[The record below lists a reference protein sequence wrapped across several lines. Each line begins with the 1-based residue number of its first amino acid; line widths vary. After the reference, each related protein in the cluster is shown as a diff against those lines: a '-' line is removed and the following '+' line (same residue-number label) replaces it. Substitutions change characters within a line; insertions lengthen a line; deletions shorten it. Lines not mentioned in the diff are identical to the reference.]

1 MSEAKMTTIAPE
13 AALLVTTCGLV
24 AAVLSLAKTRQ
35 IPLSLAVLL
44 DFFTAAGL
52 LRLVGPPTWPC
63 LATVALT
70 IIVRQ
75 LASRGL
81 RAAQAGLLRFTPPGQ
96 HIITRRQ
103 ARHG

>member
-1 MSEAKMTTIAPE
+1 MTTIIHD
-13 AALLVTTCGLV
+13 AALVVTALGLLVGAL
-24 AAVLSLAKTRQ
+24 ALAKTRQ

-52 LRLVGPPTWPC
+52 LRLVGPPTWSR

-70 IIVRQ
+70 ITVRQ

-81 RAAQAGLLRFTPPGQ
+81 RAAQAGHVSLMPWGPQAVSRQG
-96 HIITRRQ
+96 RRV
-103 ARHG
+103 

>member
-1 MSEAKMTTIAPE
+1 MTTIAND
-13 AALLVTTCGLV
+13 AALLVTAAGLV
-24 AAVLSLAKTRQ
+24 LAALALAKTRQ

-52 LRLVGPPTWPC
+52 LRLVGPPTWPR

-70 IIVRQ
+70 ITIRQ

-81 RAAQAGLLRFTPPGQ
+81 RAAQAGQLRLTPLRQ
-96 HIITRRQ
+96 HIITSRQ
-103 ARHG
+103 SRHG

>member
-1 MSEAKMTTIAPE
+1 MTTIIHD
-13 AALLVTTCGLV
+13 AALLCTAAGLMV
-24 AAVLSLAKTRQ
+24 GALALVRTRQ
-35 IPLSLAVLL
+35 LPLSLALLL

-52 LRLVGPPTWPC
+52 LRLVGPPTWSR

-70 IIVRQ
+70 ITVRQ

-81 RAAQAGLLRFTPPGQ
+81 CFAQERQLRLSPLRHAVLPGV
-96 HIITRRQ
+96 R

>member
-1 MSEAKMTTIAPE
+1 MTTIIHD
-13 AALLVTTCGLV
+13 AALLVTAAGLLV
-24 AAVLSLAKTRQ
+24 GALALAKTRQ

-52 LRLVGPPTWPC
+52 LRLVGPPTWSR

-70 IIVRQ
+70 ITVRQ

-81 RAAQAGLLRFTPPGQ
+81 RAAQAGQMSLRHLGPQ
-96 HIITRRQ
+96 AVTRQGRNV
-103 ARHG
+103 

>member
-1 MSEAKMTTIAPE
+1 MTTIIHD
-13 AALLVTTCGLV
+13 AALLVT
-24 AAVLSLAKTRQ
+24 AAGIVVGGLSLAKTRQ

-52 LRLVGPPTWPC
+52 LRLVGPPTWSR

-70 IIVRQ
+70 ITIRQ

-81 RAAQAGLLRFTPPGQ
+81 RAAQSGHVSLTPLAPRAV
-96 HIITRRQ
+96 TRQGR
-103 ARHG
+103 RV

>member
-1 MSEAKMTTIAPE
+1 MTTIIHD
-13 AALLVTTCGLV
+13 AALLVTAAGLLV
-24 AAVLSLAKTRQ
+24 GGLALAKTRQ

-52 LRLVGPPTWPC
+52 LRLVGPPTWSR

-70 IIVRQ
+70 ITVRQ

-81 RAAQAGLLRFTPPGQ
+81 RAAQAGRLRLIPFGQ
-96 HIITRRQ
+96 HAVTGQGRRV
-103 ARHG
+103 

>member
-1 MSEAKMTTIAPE
+1 MTTIIHD
-13 AALLVTTCGLV
+13 AALLVTAAGVVVGGL
-24 AAVLSLAKTRQ
+24 ALAKTRQ

-52 LRLVGPPTWPC
+52 LRLVGPPTWSR

-70 IIVRQ
+70 ITVRQ

-81 RAAQAGLLRFTPPGQ
+81 RAAQAGHVSLAPLRLQ
-96 HIITRRQ
+96 ADTRQGR
-103 ARHG
+103 RV

>member
-1 MSEAKMTTIAPE
+1 VTTIAHD
-13 AALLVTTCGLV
+13 
-24 AAVLSLAKTRQ
+24 AAVLVTAAGLVVAALALAKTRQ

-52 LRLVGPPTWPC
+52 LRLVGPPTWSR

-70 IIVRQ
+70 ITVRQ

-81 RAAQAGLLRFTPPGQ
+81 RAAQAGQLPLTSLRQ
-96 HIITRRQ
+96 HIITSRQ

>member
-1 MSEAKMTTIAPE
+1 MTTIAHD
-13 AALLVTTCGLV
+13 AALLVTAAGLIV
-24 AAVLSLAKTRQ
+24 ATLALARTRQ

-52 LRLVGPPTWPC
+52 LRLVGPPTWAR

-70 IIVRQ
+70 IAIRQ

-81 RAAQAGLLRFTPPGQ
+81 RAAQAGHLSLASF
-96 HIITRRQ
+96 
-103 ARHG
+103 RHQDVTTGGGHRDRVR

>member
-1 MSEAKMTTIAPE
+1 VTTIAHD
-13 AALLVTTCGLV
+13 
-24 AAVLSLAKTRQ
+24 AAVLVTAAGLVVAALALAKTWQ

-52 LRLVGPPTWPC
+52 LRLVGPPTWSR

-70 IIVRQ
+70 ITVRQ

-81 RAAQAGLLRFTPPGQ
+81 RATQAGQLPLTSLRQ
-96 HIITRRQ
+96 HIITSRQ

>member
-1 MSEAKMTTIAPE
+1 MTTIIHD
-13 AALLVTTCGLV
+13 AALLCTVAGLMV
-24 AAVLSLAKTRQ
+24 GALTLVRTRQ
-35 IPLSLAVLL
+35 LPLSLAVLL

-52 LRLVGPPTWPC
+52 LRLVGPPTWSR

-70 IIVRQ
+70 ITIRQ

-81 RAAQAGLLRFTPPGQ
+81 RFAQERQMRLPPLRHPVLPGA
-96 HIITRRQ
+96 R

>member
-1 MSEAKMTTIAPE
+1 MSAVAHD
-13 AALLVTTCGLV
+13 AALLVTAAGLV
-24 AAVLSLAKTRQ
+24 AAVMALAKSRQ

-52 LRLVGPPTWPC
+52 LRLVGPLTWSR

-70 IIVRQ
+70 ITIRQ

-81 RAAQAGLLRFTPPGQ
+81 RAAQAR
-96 HIITRRQ
+96 
-103 ARHG
+103 AA

>member
-1 MSEAKMTTIAPE
+1 MTTIIHD
-13 AALLVTTCGLV
+13 AALLVTAAGVVVGGL
-24 AAVLSLAKTRQ
+24 ALAKTRQ

-52 LRLVGPPTWPC
+52 LRLVGPPTWSR

-70 IIVRQ
+70 ITVRQ

-81 RAAQAGLLRFTPPGQ
+81 RAAQAGRVSLAPLRLQ
-96 HIITRRQ
+96 ADTRQGR
-103 ARHG
+103 RV

>member
-1 MSEAKMTTIAPE
+1 MTTIVND
-13 AALLVTTCGLV
+13 AALLVTAAGLLV
-24 AAVLSLAKTRQ
+24 GALALAKTRQ

-52 LRLVGPPTWPC
+52 LRLVGPPTWSR

-70 IIVRQ
+70 ITVRQ

-81 RAAQAGLLRFTPPGQ
+81 RAAQTGHVSLMYLGPRAV
-96 HIITRRQ
+96 TRQGR
-103 ARHG
+103 RG